1 MALGFHPMKY
11 FLPLDRNR
19 PAWAARIRNLESTT
33 GTPQLSQEP
42 RRTAAKNGGDE
53 PRRGV
58 SNRRHLPGTEYLPS
72 RDDRGAGERRRP
84 ARRPSTDAA
93 AKGDER
99 EGEGSTASTAK
110 KSRKLDIEKVHVLGE
125 INKSLQA
132 SLKSA
137 EPLHVPKELGAEE
150 CVLGA
155 EALDRSAMCC

>member
-93 AKGDER
+93 AKADDVGECRFR
-99 EGEGSTASTAK
+99 EMSVKG
-110 KSRKLDIEKVHVLGE
+110 KVALHP
-125 INKSLQA
+125 LQRNHA
-132 SLKSA
+132 SLTLRKSTC
-137 EPLHVPKELGAEE
+137 LVKSTNHFKHL
-150 CVLGA
+150 
-155 EALDRSAMCC
+155 